1 MVDNRQDASV
11 VSDVFERRARAW
23 RTYFEASGRLQGALE
38 SRMKTFFNLSL
49 SDYSILLALSESP
62 QKTLRMGDIAKH
74 IAFSPSRVTYL
85 INNLVKDGL
94 VERKPSVIDGRGFDA
109 VLTEKGQEIVGSVTR
124 LHQKMVREYLVQGLS
139 EQQID
144 NLVDI
149 METLENRLKFNV
161 FAL

>member
-11 VSDVFERRARAW
+11 LSDTSERRARAW

-49 SDYSILLALSESP
+49 SDYSILLALLEAP
-62 QKTLRMGDIAKH
+62 QMTLRMGDIAKH

-94 VERKPSVIDGRGFDA
+94 VERRASVIDGRGYDA
-109 VLTEKGQEIVGSVTR
+109 VLTEKGQEIVDRVTR

-149 METLENRLKFNV
+149 MEALEKRMRFNV